1 MRKNKTQVV
10 WRLFLILFVVN
21 KIKENMEDRFKKIVW
36 DAFRNAKARPG
47 HFLFMRAFKFG
58 AMRNMNPEEQK
69 RFMDTLNDMID
80 SRLIAYESGDEGM
93 DLLRLT
99 EQGYEELYNCRS
111 DAEIAKLLLNE
122 FKKGNHRVN
131 EIIPMRQFN
140 FNFIPR
146 LNPKEQDRFVEV
158 ANTLILNGYISYE
171 DGKQKPIEGLV
182 LQQAGYNYIYGVS
195 PSHMEDLFN

>member
-1 MRKNKTQVV
+1 MNEQY
-10 WRLFLILFVVN
+10 
-21 KIKENMEDRFKKIVW
+21 KEIVW
-36 DAFRNAKARPG
+36 DAFRRTNSRAG
-47 HFLFMRAFKFG
+47 HILFMRTFKFG

-69 RFMDTLNDMID
+69 GFIDTLNDMIALG
-80 SRLIAYESGDEGM
+80 LINYESGDGGM

-99 EQGYEELYNCRS
+99 EKGYEELYDCRS
-111 DAEIAKLLLNE
+111 DAEIANLLLNE
-122 FKKGNHRVN
+122 FKKSNYRVG
-131 EIIPMRQFN
+131 EIIPIRNFN

-195 PSHMEDLFN
+195 HSHLEDLFN